1 MNLILLPS
9 AFNIENVNLLRK
21 KENTVVDGNFSKFT
35 YANELFIMNG
45 MYLLFPVNKLLY
57 TQDAK
62 FIYNTYPPYD
72 KVNLNYIKQMSK
84 IEMEILEYYKH
95 VNNIHKKSIDIISK
109 KLYSGNI
116 RLYSNTNN
124 NFNIKQLIIK
134 ISGIWET
141 RDEVGLAIRLLYNGE
156 E

>member
-9 AFNIENVNLLRK
+9 TFNIENINLLRK
-21 KENTVVDGNFSKFT
+21 KENTIVDGNFSKFT
-35 YANELFIMNG
+35 YATDTFIMNG
-45 MYLLFPVNKLLY
+45 IYLFFPVNKLTY
-57 TQDAK
+57 TYDTK

-72 KVNLNYIKQMSK
+72 KANINYIKQISK

-95 VNNIHKKSIDIISK
+95 VNNIHKKSVDIISK

-116 RLYSNTNN
+116 RLYSNTNP
-124 NFNIKQLIIK
+124 NFKINHLIIK

-141 RDEVGLAIRLLYNGE
+141 NDEVGLAIRLLYNGE